1 MPWLLPWLWWT
12 LTCCYTMLQKA
23 NMGEQ
28 QDGALVPFYQC
39 SIPYQYLFIFS
50 WCFYYTYY
58 TLTFPPLMDPFI
70 FLLFEAPTVMA
81 DRAVAVIAVPWCLW
95 VHGDAQNHIPLAWW
109 CLGLKQWYFKTFS
122 TPHSFIFTFWLFS
135 HFRCQW
141 RTRKAYLSLH
151 NKLKEAQY
159 WKTDLKPAC

>member
-1 MPWLLPWLWWT
+1 MNTEKIMQRIKYIKMKRNHMPWLLPWLWWT

-58 TLTFPPLMDPFI
+58 TLSFPPLMDPFI
-70 FLLFEAPTVMA
+70 SCCLRLPLLWLTEQWQWLQSP
-81 DRAVAVIAVPWCLW
+81 
-95 VHGDAQNHIPLAWW
+95 DACGFMEMHRTISPLAWW

-122 TPHSFIFTFWLFS
+122 TPHSFIFIFLVIFP
-135 HFRCQW
+135 F
-141 RTRKAYLSLH
+141 
-151 NKLKEAQY
+151 
-159 WKTDLKPAC
+159 